1 MAPCNVKRI
10 HKGTYRVRC
19 VLPGRHRSIRAA
31 SDGTGHDNAMLEDE
45 IRIAR
50 EEWKDARERV
60 ARMKH
65 TDTEEQITALWDG
78 MQAAWNRL
86 RIAIEN
92 SALHESKKE
101 SELTLLDNDY
111 TTIVETF
118 KILDSEIHS
127 PASLP
132 ANTGRSLA
140 TAMRANHGVSSS
152 PQNHPINTQEL
163 TNTVDKLKEEAKRR
177 LTDARTIEDIQ
188 QIFIES
194 KERYKTII
202 PLIQQLH
209 RNIDAKPMNNEEKS
223 RQKKEINEYVMK
235 VTDEL
240 RQLAYHIH
248 RTRIQDA
255 SLLYIHAEKEYY
267 KTLKIMNGLS
277 SVFFEK
283 KARAEWNLAEELA
296 RTKKI
301 SMKQAR
307 MEILKKNMDTN
318 RNKIKDTN
326 VELVQDVQ
334 DAKQAAIAGSTQLE
348 LVFNKYIDAKRVFDA
363 ETAAYDKVRAAYGA
377 KKGGY
382 SKRAKR
388 TILKHTTRKQR
399 LRR

>member
-1 MAPCNVKRI
+1 MAPCKVTRI
-10 HKGTYRVRC
+10 RKGTYRVQC
-19 VLPGRHRSIRAA
+19 VLPKRHRSIA
-31 SDGTGHDNAMLEDE
+31 SDGTGHENATLEDE
-45 IRIAR
+45 IRIAS
-50 EEWKDARERV
+50 EQWKDAKER
-60 ARMKH
+60 AATMKD
-65 TDTEEQITALWDG
+65 TNTEEHITAIWEG
-78 MQAAWNRL
+78 VRAAWNRL

-92 SALHESKKE
+92 SALHESEKE
-101 SELTLLDNDY
+101 SELNLLENEFAR
-111 TTIVETF
+111 IVDAF
-118 KILDSEIHS
+118 KILDSKKHS
-127 PASLP
+127 LASLP

-140 TAMRANHGVSSS
+140 IAMSANHRVSSS

-163 TNTVDKLKEEAKRR
+163 TNTVDRLKEEAKRR
-177 LTDARTIEDIQ
+177 LTDAKTIEDIQ

-209 RNIDAKPMNNEEKS
+209 HNIDATSMNDEEKA
-223 RQKKEINEYVMK
+223 RQKEKINEYLMK

-248 RTRIQDA
+248 RTRIENA
-255 SLLYIHAEKEYY
+255 SLLYIHAEREYY
-267 KTLKIMNGLS
+267 RILNIVNRLS
-277 SVFFEK
+277 SVLHEK
-283 KARAEWNLAEELA
+283 KARAEWNLAKELA
-296 RTKKI
+296 RTKMI

-307 MEILKKNMDTN
+307 LEILTKNMDTN

-334 DAKQAAIAGSTQLE
+334 DAKQALLAGSEQLQ
-348 LVFNKYIDAKRVFDA
+348 LVERKSTDAKRVLNA

-388 TILKHTTRKQR
+388 TTLKQTTRKQR

>member
-1 MAPCNVKRI
+1 MAPCNVERI

-19 VLPGRHRSIRAA
+19 VLPKRHRSIA
-31 SDGTGHDNAMLEDE
+31 SDGTGHENAMLEDE
-45 IRIAR
+45 IRIAS
-50 EEWKDARERV
+50 EQWKDAKER
-60 ARMKH
+60 AATMKD
-65 TDTEEQITALWDG
+65 TNTEEQITAIWERV
-78 MQAAWNRL
+78 QAAWNRL

-92 SALHESKKE
+92 SALHESEKE
-101 SELTLLDNDY
+101 SKLNLLENDY
-111 TTIVETF
+111 NRIVDIC
-118 KILDSEIHS
+118 KILDSKKHS
-127 PASLP
+127 LESLP

-140 TAMRANHGVSSS
+140 TAMRENHGVFSSL
-152 PQNHPINTQEL
+152 QNHPINTQEL

-177 LTDARTIEDIQ
+177 LTGARTIEDIQ

-209 RNIDAKPMNNEEKS
+209 YNIDAKPMNDEEKS
-223 RQKKEINEYVMK
+223 RQKKEINEYLMK

-248 RTRIQDA
+248 RTRIHNA

-267 KTLKIMNGLS
+267 RILNIVNGLS
-277 SVFFEK
+277 SVLREK

-296 RTKKI
+296 HTKKI

-307 MEILKKNMDTN
+307 LEILTKNMDTN

-334 DAKQAAIAGSTQLE
+334 DAKQALLAGSEQLQ
-348 LVFNKYIDAKRVFDA
+348 LVEKKSTDAKRVLNA

-388 TILKHTTRKQR
+388 TTLKHTTRKQR